1 MGEIDDG
8 LPSYMFQ
15 TTAAKSNM
23 KTLIWIQQY
32 PWLRR
37 AFNGTATRSVWK
49 IRESTLKSLR
59 LIGSFSFKKRFV
71 VVKQESPLDQA
82 DDIQVDAVLK
92 HRVWQRFWKALP
104 GWNRVYQWSTPVYSI
119 RRMRQPP
126 MSEALKASLLCP
138 RKPQR
143 QRAASA

>member
-82 DDIQVDAVLK
+82 DNIQVDAVLK
-92 HRVWQRFWKALP
+92 
-104 GWNRVYQWSTPVYSI
+104 YI
-119 RRMRQPP
+119 
-126 MSEALKASLLCP
+126 ASGKDSGKLSLGGTVFTNGQHQCILYGG
-138 RKPQR
+138 
-143 QRAASA
+143 